1 MAARAATTGQAQGL
15 PLRERGGG
23 CDGGA
28 GCDDRAGT
36 RPAPTGAVRG
46 LRWRRGLRRLGRHKA
61 CPYGSGEGVAMAA
74 RAATTG
80 QAQGLPLRER
90 GGGCD
95 GGAGCDDR
103 AGTRPAPTGAGRG
116 LRWRRGLRRMGRHKA
131 CPYGDGE
138 GVAMAA
144 RAATTGQA
152 QGLPLRERGGGC
164 DGGAG
169 CDDWAGTRPAPTGAG
184 RGLRRRR
191 GGCRRLGRHK
201 ACPYGSGEGVAMAA
215 RVATNGQAQGLP
227 LRERGGGCDG
237 GAGCDDWAGTRPAPT
252 GAGRGLRWRR
262 GLRRTGR
269 HKACPYR
276 DGEGVAMAARAA
288 TTGQAQGLPLRE
300 RGGGC
305 DGGAGCDELGRHK
318 ACPYRRRGGGCD
330 GGAGCDERA
339 GTRPAPTGAGRG
351 LRRGAWRGK
360 FPQHK
365 GGPKAWNCSG
375 QWSVV
380 SGQ

>member
-15 PLRERGGG
+15 PLRQRGGG

-36 RPAPTGAVRG
+36 RPAPTAAGRG
-46 LRWRRGLRRLGRHKA
+46 LRWARPGRHKA

-80 QAQGLPLRER
+80 QAQGLPLRQR

-103 AGTRPAPTGAGRG
+103 AGTRPAPTAAGRG
-116 LRWRRGLRRMGRHKA
+116 LRWRRGLRRPGRHKA

-152 QGLPLRERGGGC
+152 QGLPLRQHGEGVAGRGLRWRRGPRRPGRHKACPYGSGEGVAMAARAATTGQAQGLPLRQRGGGC
-164 DGGAG
+164 DCGAG
-169 CDDWAGTRPAPTGAG
+169 CDDRAGTRPAPTAAGRGLDGGAGRDERAGTRPAPTAAG
-184 RGLRRRR
+184 RGLRWRR
-191 GGCRRLGRHK
+191 GLRRPGRHK

-215 RVATNGQAQGLP
+215 RVATTGQAQGLP
-227 LRERGGGCDG
+227 LRHGRGFAMGR
-237 GAGCDDWAGTRPAPT
+237 GCDDWAGTRPAPT
-252 GAGRGLRWRR
+252 
-262 GLRRTGR
+262 
-269 HKACPYR
+269 
-276 DGEGVAMAARAA
+276 
-288 TTGQAQGLPLRE
+288 E
-300 RGGGC
+300 RG
-305 DGGAGCDELGRHK
+305 
-318 ACPYRRRGGGCD
+318 
-330 GGAGCDERA
+330 
-339 GTRPAPTGAGRG
+339 G

-380 SGQ
+380 SGQRLGKLRLRFDRDKGASPLLPEAL